1 MYMKTTRK
9 ILAFLVA
16 AATILTAACDKTE
29 KKTEEKKSLSV
40 LLESI
45 SFDSVGGVQEL
56 GIKGQGENPVF
67 RITKKYVPLNR

>member
-45 SFDSVGGVQEL
+45 SFDSVGGIQEL
-56 GIKGQGENPVF
+56 GINASSGCMWTVSADAD
-67 RITKKYVPLNR
+67 